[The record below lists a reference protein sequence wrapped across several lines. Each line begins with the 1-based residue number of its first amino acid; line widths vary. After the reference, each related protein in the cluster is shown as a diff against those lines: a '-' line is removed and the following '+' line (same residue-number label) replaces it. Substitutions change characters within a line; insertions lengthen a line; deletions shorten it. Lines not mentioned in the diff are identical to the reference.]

1 MKLNREEKRLK
12 RHARIRK
19 KISGIPSK
27 PRLCIY
33 RSLNAFYASLVDD
46 SAGKTLLTVSSLSK
60 DYIDQAEKRGG
71 KSIEDVQKVAELLVQ
86 KAKERGIEKA
96 VFDRSGYLYHG
107 KVKAFADKCRELG
120 LIN

>member
-1 MKLNREEKRLK
+1 MKLTREGKRIK
-12 RHARIRK
+12 RHRRIRK
-19 KISGIPSK
+19 KISGTALR

-46 SAGKTLLTVSSLSK
+46 TTGNTILTVSSLSK
-60 DYIDQAEKRGG
+60 EYVEATGKRGG
-71 KSIEDVQKVAELLVQ
+71 KSIEAVQKVAEILVQ
-86 KAKERGIEKA
+86 KAKEKGIEKA

-107 KVKAFADKCRELG
+107 KVKAFAEKCRELG

>member
-1 MKLNREEKRLK
+1 MKLSREEKRIK
-12 RHARIRK
+12 RHRRIRK
-19 KISGIPSK
+19 KISGVASR

-46 SAGKTLLTVSSLSK
+46 SMGKTILTVSSLSK
-60 DYIDQAEKRGG
+60 EYVDATGKRGG
-71 KSIEDVQKVAELLVQ
+71 KSIEAVQKVAEILVQ
-86 KAKERGIEKA
+86 KAKEKGIEKA

-107 KVKAFADKCRELG
+107 KVKAFAEKCRELG